1 MQSNLSDIQVNRSAI
16 QSNLSD
22 IQANWSADFHIT

>member
-1 MQSNLSDIQVNRSAI
+1 MQSNLSDIQVNQSAI

-22 IQANWSADFHIT
+22 IQANWSADFHYD